1 MRARTVTTIFF
12 ALSLSGREKRGA
24 HPLSQPH
31 KTSSLPSDQK
41 EYCRPTAR
49 LLPPLDYSQARTPTG
64 ALDVLIPLIAAA

>member
-1 MRARTVTTIFF
+1 MRARTVTTIFL
-12 ALSLSGREKRGA
+12 LSPSQVAKKEA